1 MTREEMLNELK
12 KYCDS
17 HSTCDECILKGNC
30 VRVGD
35 TDEEIKRK
43 YNLAI
48 LNVIEVPEIKDSGAR
63 TEFPSGAVRDMQ
75 EDKGACDLLPLDVVA
90 KFMPNLDTGA
100 ILNLIERFKMTGD
113 SGYLFDAVRRFFELR
128 GWNVLECMLEVS
140 IHYKQGMEK
149 YGAYN
154 WQRGIPVSSFI
165 SSAVRHF
172 LRFVYNEMDERHDR
186 AFVWNMLGAMWTMKH
201 RPEMIDIP
209 FEVLGNKESE
219 D

>member
-1 MTREEMLNELK
+1 MKRVKERAGLVQQIEK
-12 KYCDS
+12 
-17 HSTCDECILKGNC
+17 TCDTCANRHSDKCEWCFSAQYEDGRISEPSNWEAKKG
-30 VRVGD
+30 
-35 TDEEIKRK
+35 
-43 YNLAI
+43 
-48 LNVIEVPEIKDSGAR
+48 EIKDSGAR

-75 EDKGACDLLPLDVVA
+75 EDKGACELMPLDVVA
-90 KFMPNLDTGA
+90 EFMPNLDTGA

-113 SGYLFDAVRRFFELR
+113 SGYLFEAVRRFFELR
-128 GWNVLECMLEVS
+128 GWNVLECLLEVS

-172 LRFVYNEMDERHDR
+172 LRFVYNENDERHDR
-186 AFVWNMLGAMWTMKH
+186 AFVWNMFGAMWTMKH

-209 FEVLGNKESE
+209 FELLGTKESE

>member
-1 MTREEMLNELK
+1 MTREEMVQELK
-12 KYCDS
+12 KYCYS
-17 HSTCDECILKGNC
+17 RSACDGCMLKGNC
-30 VRVGD
+30 VSMGD

-43 YNLAI
+43 YNLAL

-75 EDKGACDLLPLDVVA
+75 EDKGACELLPLDVVA
-90 KFMPNLDTGA
+90 EFMPCKEVER
-100 ILNLIERFKMTGD
+100 ILKSIERFKETGD
-113 SGYLFDAVRRFFELR
+113 CTFLRYAVNSFCTFNEWSMLDC
-128 GWNVLECMLEVS
+128 LLEVS
-140 IHYKQGMEK
+140 IHYKQGKEK

-154 WQRGIPVSSFI
+154 WQRGIPVSSFV
-165 SSAVRHF
+165 SSAVRHL
-172 LRFVYNEMDERHDR
+172 LRFTYDQKDERHDR
-186 AFVWNMLGAMWTMKH
+186 AFVWNMFGAMWTMKH